1 MEELATC
8 LHDLTALGTR
18 GTLALAGALFLAGLV
33 GSATHCVGMCGP
45 FVAAQVTARFSAC
58 PTLSRLEAGALVPY
72 HLGRMLTYTA
82 LGAVCGF
89 LSGTVVH
96 AAGFRPVL
104 VALLLSGALL
114 MLAQAFVQVAALLP
128 AAPAAI
134 AERGVQLASPL
145 LADPRGSRRFLL
157 GVVLGFLPC
166 GLLYGA
172 LAAAAA
178 SASALGGALGMMAFA
193 LGTVPALIG
202 VGFAGA
208 FFGRRFQP
216 VARAL
221 AAPLLLL
228 NAAVL
233 GGLALRAA
241 GYA

>member
-1 MEELATC
+1 MDGVANC
-8 LHDLTALGTR
+8 LHDLTALGTG

-72 HLGRMLTYTA
+72 HLGRMLTYTG
-82 LGAVCGF
+82 LGAVAGF
-89 LSGTVVH
+89 LSGTIVH
-96 AAGFRPVL
+96 AAGFRPML
-104 VALLLSGALL
+104 VALLLLGALL
-114 MLAQAFVQVAALLP
+114 MLAQAMVQVAALLP
-128 AAPAAI
+128 SAPAGI
-134 AERGVQLASPL
+134 ADRVVRLASPL

-172 LAAAAA
+172 LAAAAS
-178 SASALGGALGMMAFA
+178 SASALGGAIAMAAFA
-193 LGTVPALIG
+193 LGTVPALLG
-202 VGFAGA
+202 VGLAGA
-208 FFGRRFQP
+208 FFGRRFRP
-216 VARAL
+216 VARAV

-233 GGLALRAA
+233 GALALRAA